1 MTDLKI
7 PIVLPEYLCYSNT
20 FTNFIS
26 DLKSYHVK
34 NIIVSVDYV
43 FERESPALHF
53 SKIRRLRARFKELS
67 KENSVRFK
75 FCTNLLM
82 ENIIYSP
89 LDIAAI
95 ASKKSNFF
103 FITLPLG
110 TNAEVAMKNIFAIKN
125 LGYIPV
131 IMNFDS
137 VAVFYPQ
144 SFCKAL
150 LTTENIYF
158 CFNSNSLN
166 DPKIDSYIKTALISN
181 NTVLFLCSHFTSSLF
196 YKNVEH
202 YTRILPKKHKL
213 NFVSSTSQSVK
224 RIFRLR

>member
-7 PIVLPEYLCYSNT
+7 PIILPEYLCYSNT
-20 FTNFIS
+20 FANFVS
-26 DLKSYHVK
+26 DLKNYRIK
-34 NIIVSVDYV
+34 NIIVPVDYV
-43 FERESPALHF
+43 FETESPAFHL
-53 SKIRRLRARFKELS
+53 SKIRRLKFKFKELS

-75 FCTNLLM
+75 FHTNLLM

-95 ASKKSNFF
+95 ASKKSNLF

-110 TNAEVAMKNIFAIKN
+110 TNAEVAMKNIFTIKN

-158 CFNSNSLN
+158 CFNSNSLD
-166 DPKIDSYIKTALISN
+166 DPKIDSYIRTALSLN

-196 YKNVEH
+196 YKNVER
-202 YTRILPKKHKL
+202 YIRILPKKYKL
-213 NFVSSTSQSVK
+213 NFVNSTSQSIK
-224 RIFRLR
+224 KIFRLK